1 MGFMNFGKRKV
12 IATTIKKEQ
21 PTPNTIQ
28 AESNSDEAFDDLG
41 LGGNFNTRG
50 RFILPNG
57 EFNIERRGYGLSD
70 LNIYQWLV
78 TTSWSYFFGVVLL
91 FYILSNTVFAF
102 MFLSF
107 GIESISGVTEG
118 NSIENFANSFFF
130 SVQTFTTVG
139 YGSMS
144 PKGWGA
150 NIIAAF
156 NALFGLMSFALAT
169 GLFFARF
176 ARPIVKVR
184 FSKNAIVA
192 PYNDISGFMFRIVN
206 LRSNQLMDVE
216 VQLIITWLEQ
226 LGTNKTLR
234 KFRRLELERNKV
246 AMFPLNWTVVHPID
260 KTSPLHEKSKEDL
273 IKMDVEFIISMKG
286 YDDTFAQNVKEHHSY
301 KYEEI
306 VIGAKF
312 KPMYHVNED
321 GLTILEVDKIDD
333 YKKVE
338 LTT

>member
-1 MGFMNFGKRKV
+1 MNFGKKTF
-12 IATTIKKEQ
+12 ITKNTDATANNNSKIIE
-21 PTPNTIQ
+21 
-28 AESNSDEAFDDLG
+28 ADGSSDEGFDDLG

-57 EFNIERRGYGLSD
+57 QFNIERRGLGLIQ

-78 TTSWSYFFGVVLL
+78 TTSWTYFFGVILL
-91 FYILSNTVFAF
+91 FYILSNIIFALL
-102 MFLSF
+102 FLSF
-107 GIESISGVTEG
+107 GIESISGLIEG
-118 NSIENFANSFFF
+118 SPIENFLNAFFF

-150 NIIAAF
+150 NIVAAL
-156 NALFGLMSFALAT
+156 NALVGLMSLALAT

-176 ARPIVKVR
+176 ARPVAKVR
-184 FSKNAIVA
+184 FSKNAIIA
-192 PYNDISGFMFRIVN
+192 PYNDINGFMFRMVN

-216 VQLIITWLEQ
+216 VQLIITWLESERA
-226 LGTNKTLR
+226 KTFR
-234 KFRRLELERNKV
+234 RFRRLELERNKV

-260 KTSPLHEKSKEDL
+260 ETSPLYQKSLDDL
-273 IKMDVEFIISMKG
+273 VKMDVEFIISMKG
-286 YDDTFAQNVKEHHSY
+286 YDDTFAQNVKDHYSY

-312 KPMYHVNED
+312 NPMYYVNDE

-333 YKKVE
+333 YDEVE
-338 LTT
+338 LTV

>member
-1 MGFMNFGKRKV
+1 MGFMNFGKKKT
-12 IATTIKKEQ
+12 ITATAKAAKNSSKIIE
-21 PTPNTIQ
+21 
-28 AESNSDEAFDDLG
+28 AGSSSDEEFDDLG

-57 EFNIERRGYGLSD
+57 EFNIERRGLGLIE

-78 TTSWSYFFGVVLL
+78 TTSWTYFFGVILL
-91 FYILSNTVFAF
+91 FYILSNVIFALL
-102 MFLSF
+102 FLSF
-107 GIESISGVTEG
+107 GIESISGVIAG
-118 NSIENFANSFFF
+118 SSFENFVNSFFF

-150 NIIAAF
+150 NIVAAL

-176 ARPIVKVR
+176 ARPAAKVR
-184 FSKNAIVA
+184 FSKNALIA
-192 PYNDISGFMFRIVN
+192 PYNDIRGFMFRMVN

-216 VQLIITWLEQ
+216 VQLVITWLEYEQ
-226 LGTNKTLR
+226 AKTLR
-234 KFRRLELERNKV
+234 RFRRLELERNKV

-260 KTSPLHEKSKEDL
+260 ETSPLYQKSKEEL

-286 YDDTFAQNVKEHHSY
+286 YDDTFAQNVKDHYSY
-301 KYEEI
+301 KYEEM

-312 KPMYHVNED
+312 NPMYHVNEE
-321 GLTILEVDKIDD
+321 GLTVLEVDKIDD
-333 YKKVE
+333 YDRVT
-338 LTT
+338 LSS